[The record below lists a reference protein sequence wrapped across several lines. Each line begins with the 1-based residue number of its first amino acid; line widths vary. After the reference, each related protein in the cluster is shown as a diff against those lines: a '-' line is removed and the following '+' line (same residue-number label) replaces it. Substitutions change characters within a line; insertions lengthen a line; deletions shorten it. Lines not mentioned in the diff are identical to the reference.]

1 MTSEI
6 RGVSRFSRFSINGK
20 AMAISKALSVSVFN
34 QVVSSGTNF
43 ALGIYLVRVLPPEAF
58 GLYGIGFAI
67 SLFYAGIGNAL
78 FLTQM
83 VVHSP
88 DKAPDDRL
96 PYAGRILSLVVLFCA
111 LSGFFAGIVLFVG
124 SIFWEPVA
132 HYAEFSGAVIAASIG
147 YLLKDFFVRH
157 SYNMRRET
165 WALTINST
173 IACTM
178 GVLLWVQYVVVE
190 TFNVELAIW
199 IYALAQLGGVV
210 AGAFFAKLPISVRQQ
225 CGLRGDLKEVWHG
238 GKWASITN
246 LVYFIRTQAHTI
258 VVATLLGPVGV
269 ANLNAARL
277 LVTPAVM
284 LTPALSQVAM
294 PRLAS
299 VRAQGDAQVV
309 KYGFV
314 VTLVLL
320 AVALIYCSILLGG
333 YEFIVIRLLGDK
345 YQDVFSI
352 VLLWCVYTCLLAL
365 RNGAELSSQVLR
377 KFKNL
382 STANSLSA
390 LVSIFA
396 VYGLTVAIGLQGAL
410 LGLAVAEF
418 LLIVWLCRMMLMA
431 FRDEKHF

>member
-1 MTSEI
+1 MT
-6 RGVSRFSRFSINGK
+6 GV
-20 AMAISKALSVSVFN
+20 
-34 QVVSSGTNF
+34 QT
-43 ALGIYLVRVLPPEAF
+43 
-58 GLYGIGFAI
+58 
-67 SLFYAGIGNAL
+67 
-78 FLTQM
+78 
-83 VVHSP
+83 
-88 DKAPDDRL
+88 
-96 PYAGRILSLVVLFCA
+96 CA
-111 LSGFFAGIVLFVG
+111 LP
-124 SIFWEPVA
+124 IF
-132 HYAEFSGAVIAASIG
+132 
-147 YLLKDFFVRH
+147 
-157 SYNMRRET
+157 
-165 WALTINST
+165 
-173 IACTM
+173 
-178 GVLLWVQYVVVE
+178 
-190 TFNVELAIW
+190 ELAIW

-365 RNGAELSSQVLR
+365 R
-377 KFKNL
+377 K
-382 STANSLSA
+382 
-390 LVSIFA
+390 
-396 VYGLTVAIGLQGAL
+396 IGRAH
-410 LGLAVAEF
+410 V
-418 LLIVWLCRMMLMA
+418 
-431 FRDEKHF
+431 